1 MSSGMRIIMARST
14 QKTDFLKECMA
25 DSLLQLMDGRPVEKV
40 SVDEIVARAG
50 VGRST
55 YFRNFHSKYEI
66 LVFKYQITWKRWMQE
81 HPMKYDPLIFLGH
94 AQSLFSYFYSMKDVT
109 AVLYQ
114 TGTAW
119 LLYQAIEAIVMP
131 EEPEDIAK
139 KYVGSYYTHAL
150 HGLLDIWIRREYQE
164 SIEDLVRILEEEI

>member
-94 AQSLFSYFYSMKDVT
+94 AQSLFSYFYSIT
-109 AVLYQ
+109 
-114 TGTAW
+114 TF
-119 LLYQAIEAIVMP
+119 
-131 EEPEDIAK
+131 
-139 KYVGSYYTHAL
+139 
-150 HGLLDIWIRREYQE
+150 
-164 SIEDLVRILEEEI
+164 

>member
-139 KYVGSYYTHAL
+139 KYVGNYYAHAL
-150 HGLLDIWIRREYQE
+150 HGLLDIWIRRDYRE